1 MVKNS
6 THDRSIMYE
15 GAEVDEVMEDRWGKV
30 LSLPFIPMQMENL

>member
-15 GAEVDEVMEDRWGKV
+15 GAEADEVMEDREG
-30 LSLPFIPMQMENL
+30 EGD